1 MHSLRQPGPA
11 RPTSFAKLLLARPA
25 SSSLRTPAGAHRA
38 AHAAVD
44 RTSVP
49 IVLPSERFRH
59 ADDTT
64 RTGHD
69 ASRHALHIV
78 EYALSAP
85 APRRERTWLHRLQVA
100 VDALADA
107 IDSQIRNN
115 DDSIGLLAEIALSEP
130 AYIDSVLDIRNEQR
144 TLRIE
149 IASLREQLDD
159 RPELPIDT
167 NNLRNRFAELA
178 RRYRQHQT
186 RETELI
192 HTALNIDITKPSQ

>member
-1 MHSLRQPGPA
+1 MHSLQQPGPA

-25 SSSLRTPAGAHRA
+25 SSFLRTPAGAHRD
-38 AHAAVD
+38 AHAA
-44 RTSVP
+44 VP
-49 IVLPSERFRH
+49 IVLPSERFSH

-64 RTGHD
+64 RSGHD
-69 ASRHALHIV
+69 ASRHALHLV

-85 APRRERTWLHRLQVA
+85 APRRERTWRHRLQVA

-130 AYIDSVLDIRNEQR
+130 TYIDAVLDIRNEQR

-178 RRYRQHQT
+178 RQYRQHQT
-186 RETELI
+186 REAELI
-192 HTALNIDITKPSQ
+192 HTALNIDITKPSD